1 MIAKNIS
8 AETTDSLKLYVPTL
22 HLLRFSFLLGS
33 VPMFWL
39 GLGKHHVWPDR
50 LRSPHT
56 RLESSQI
63 CWKISSVFILT
74 NATTQRQTSVS
85 CLASVCHTLHL
96 LLWKSFKHVHVL
108 HKCPYEASATSSFN
122 ASVVCR
128 NDESKR
134 FIQGTRPV
142 FEVKAFHTWWVDS
155 LSCCFQSPFTE
166 FQMFF
171 CLNYMVDKLQH
182 LNLWKEC
189 VETLPG
195 PLRGSAHNHLQSTK
209 HLSQTRTCP
218 IFKPRIRLLNFSNDS
233 LNVETCATLVNI

>member
-33 VPMFWL
+33 VLKFWL
-39 GLGKHHVWPDR
+39 GLGKHHVWPDL

-108 HKCPYEASATSSFN
+108 HKCPYEASAMSSFN

-142 FEVKAFHTWWVDS
+142 FEVKSFPHMMGGQSVLLFSVAFYIVSDVFLPELHGRQITAFESVKGVCWNS
-155 LSCCFQSPFTE
+155 ARPAQRFCTQSSAKHKALISNKN
-166 FQMFF
+166 MS
-171 CLNYMVDKLQH
+171 NLQTQNPSFE
-182 LNLWKEC
+182 L
-189 VETLPG
+189 
-195 PLRGSAHNHLQSTK
+195 
-209 HLSQTRTCP
+209 
-218 IFKPRIRLLNFSNDS
+218 FKW
-233 LNVETCATLVNI
+233 

>member
-33 VPMFWL
+33 VLKFLL
-39 GLGKHHVWPDR
+39 GLGKHHVWPDL

-96 LLWKSFKHVHVL
+96 LLWKSFKRVL
-108 HKCPYEASATSSFN
+108 CMFCTNVRTKPLPCQALTHLWFAEMMRAN
-122 ASVVCR
+122 V
-128 NDESKR
+128 
-134 FIQGTRPV
+134 
-142 FEVKAFHTWWVDS
+142 
-155 LSCCFQSPFTE
+155 LSRGLGQF
-166 FQMFF
+166 
-171 CLNYMVDKLQH
+171 
-182 LNLWKEC
+182 
-189 VETLPG
+189 
-195 PLRGSAHNHLQSTK
+195 LR
-209 HLSQTRTCP
+209 
-218 IFKPRIRLLNFSNDS
+218 
-233 LNVETCATLVNI
+233 